1 MMEVEV
7 TPNCSTLVM
16 GGVTSRTLQKPPL
29 TGVLYNCHRSV
40 TPPLCTATFIIMIH
54 SLPFLETIIIIGAIV
69 QTLYHTV
76 HFTRVID

>member
-7 TPNCSTLVM
+7 TPSCSTLVM
-16 GGVTSRTLQKPPL
+16 GEVTSRTLQEPPL

-54 SLPFLETIIIIGAIV
+54 SLSFFRNHYNYWCYRADSLSHCPFHAGN
-69 QTLYHTV
+69 
-76 HFTRVID
+76 